1 MADDRPE
8 LEPDRKPV
16 TELLV
21 RWRDGD
27 ESALDRLM
35 PLVQDE
41 LKEIARHYLRRERPG
56 HTLQSTALINEAY
69 LKLVDADV
77 AWQDRV
83 HFFAVASRI
92 MRRVLVDYARAQ
104 KRDKRGGGKAV
115 LSLDQLPESASASAA
130 TPPPAVDIVDLD
142 GALKKLSE
150 IDDRK
155 SRVVELTY
163 FGGLTY
169 DETAEALAISAATV
183 HRELRLARAWLQR
196 ELVHGG

>member
-1 MADDRPE
+1 MTIEDQRGG
-8 LEPDRKPV
+8 PV
-16 TELLV
+16 TELLL
-21 RWRDGD
+21 RWREGD
-27 ESALDRLM
+27 ETALDELM

-41 LKEIARHYLRRERPG
+41 LKRIARHYLKGERPG

-69 LKLVDADV
+69 LRLVDVDV
-77 AWQDRV
+77 KWADRV

-104 KRDKRGGGKAV
+104 KRDKRGGDKTL
-115 LSLDQLPESASASAA
+115 LSLDQVPDAAA
-130 TPPPAVDIVDLD
+130 TPTPAPEVDIVDLD
-142 GALKKLSE
+142 EALRRLSAF
-150 IDDRK
+150 DDRK

-183 HRELRLARAWLQR
+183 HRELRLARAWLHR
-196 ELVHGG
+196 ELAHGA